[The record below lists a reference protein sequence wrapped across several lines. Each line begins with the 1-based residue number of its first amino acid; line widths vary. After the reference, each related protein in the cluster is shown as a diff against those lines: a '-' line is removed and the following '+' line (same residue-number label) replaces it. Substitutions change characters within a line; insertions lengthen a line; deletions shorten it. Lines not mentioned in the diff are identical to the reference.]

1 MIVPKVNFFVIPNSC
16 FIFLNFYPIY
26 KNIIYIFKMYSKS
39 NFLQFLSIDTMV
51 STNIRIPANFILIQT
66 FCNTLQINQI
76 MFFNNIFPFFC
87 KKIENA
93 LFTVSYGWVSIM
105 QLVGFRYQQRWY
117 RAAQVLRYRLGYNK
131 KVWFKCP
138 TNFVSLVRKISPK
151 KSIFYFYFY
160 DRLELNLLRSNVYS
174 ARPATS
180 YKGRGV
186 NLKEQPMVLKEGK
199 RALW

>member
-1 MIVPKVNFFVIPNSC
+1 MIVPKVNFFVIPNSSI
-16 FIFLNFYPIY
+16 IFLNFYPIC
-26 KNIIYIFKMYSKS
+26 KNLIYIFKMYDKN
-39 NFLQFLSIDTMV
+39 NFLQFLNFDTTV
-51 STNIRIPANFILIQT
+51 ALNIRIPTNFIFIQT

-76 MFFNNIFPFFC
+76 SFFSKIFPFFC
-87 KKIENA
+87 NA
-93 LFTVSYGWVSIM
+93 VEHALLTVSYGWVSIM

-117 RAAQVLRYRLGYNK
+117 RTAQVLRYRLGYNK

-160 DRLELNLLRSNVYS
+160 DRLELNLLRSSVYI
-174 ARPATS
+174 ARPATA